1 MKRRPLVPILAAALI
16 LAAAFA
22 LAPSAGLAS
31 GDPEKPKPRT
41 RELLTTDDHTLKLEL
56 PGLQSVKLAR
66 DPQTGE
72 VWYIVATDEQ
82 GKQEYTPQE
91 FAELLVK
98 YRPTKSWWQRLMNVS
113 SWVGVVWVFV
123 GLIGQILFTGRMI
136 VQWIVSEKRGESIV
150 PPAFWWMSL
159 IGASMLLAYFTWRKD
174 IVGFIGQATGWL
186 IYIRNIYLIYY
197 KPRRFPVIPTGGTAL
212 LDPRDPDIQAEGKS

>member
-1 MKRRPLVPILAAALI
+1 MKRRWIVILEIALLLALVAWIAVSMLGHTSSGVSVKVRLPGTRENAALVQNPDSTYRYDI
-16 LAAAFA
+16 TRNDGSKLSLSPEELA
-22 LAPSAGLAS
+22 
-31 GDPEKPKPRT
+31 DRT
-41 RELLTTDDHTLKLEL
+41 FREDQGMTWWMRFLNITGPFELLWVTI
-56 PGLQSVKLAR
+56 GLL
-66 DPQTGE
+66 
-72 VWYIVATDEQ
+72 
-82 GKQEYTPQE
+82 
-91 FAELLVK
+91 
-98 YRPTKSWWQRLMNVS
+98 
-113 SWVGVVWVFV
+113 
-123 GLIGQILFTGRMI
+123 GQILFTGRMI